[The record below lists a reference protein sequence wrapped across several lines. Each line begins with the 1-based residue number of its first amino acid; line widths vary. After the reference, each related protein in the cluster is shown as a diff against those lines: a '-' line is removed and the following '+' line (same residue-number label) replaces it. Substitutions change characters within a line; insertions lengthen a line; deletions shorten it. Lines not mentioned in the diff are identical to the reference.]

1 MRRTG
6 IVVAALAV
14 VVALGAGYWWGSR
27 SRPDSA
33 PVMAK
38 PAVVPERRIAYYRN
52 PMGLPDTSPVPKKD
66 SMGMEYIPVYEGDEL
81 EGKQLQLSTE
91 KIQKLGVKTETATLR
106 DLARPIRA
114 VGTLEVD
121 ERGLHTVTARFE
133 GYVQRLYVNAT
144 GQSVGRGQP
153 VAAVYSP
160 DLVAAQREYLVA
172 RQGVAALKDADA
184 DARSRMRDLEGASL
198 ARLRYWQISDD
209 QIEQLKRDGRVRETL
224 TLHSPAA
231 GVVLERMVVEGMR
244 FMPGEPLLKI
254 ADLSTMW
261 LLADV
266 FEQDLA
272 LVRVGET
279 ATFRVNAFPDR
290 AFRGRVSFIYPSLNP
305 QTRTAKVRI
314 ELPNR
319 DGALKPSMYAT
330 VEIGIAAG
338 AGKVLTV
345 PTSAVIHSG
354 TREVV
359 LVLLAEGR
367 FEPRSV
373 KLGMQGDEH
382 VQILEGVAEG
392 EKVVASANFLID
404 AESNLRAALSSLT
417 PPGEPAAPHSATVTA
432 PNATNKHRG
441 D

>member
-184 DARSRMRDLEGASL
+184 DARSRMQDLEGASL

-404 AESNLRAALSSLT
+404 AESNLRAALSGLT
-417 PPGEPAAPHSATVTA
+417 PPGEPVAPHSATVTA
-432 PNATNKHRG
+432 PNATNNHRG
-441 D
+441 H

>member
-319 DGALKPSMYAT
+319 DGALKPSMYST
-330 VEIGIAAG
+330 VEISIPAG

-345 PTSAVIHSG
+345 PT
-354 TREVV
+354 
-359 LVLLAEGR
+359 
-367 FEPRSV
+367 
-373 KLGMQGDEH
+373 
-382 VQILEGVAEG
+382 
-392 EKVVASANFLID
+392 
-404 AESNLRAALSSLT
+404 
-417 PPGEPAAPHSATVTA
+417 
-432 PNATNKHRG
+432 
-441 D
+441 